1 MRHESLEEVA
11 GSLVCTYGP
20 FQVYRLMVW
29 KNEDTITE
37 SCDYH
42 LIVLVDDHDEMI
54 EAIWHY
60 DARVDLPWIAY
71 AVKRYLSLRE
81 QMIDDEAQRL
91 ERMRQ
96 PEHMARLQ
104 EWFEAQIALRGLS
117 KEKAP
122 YLSAE
127 SMLARHQHR
136 VDWLQSLHNQ
146 MAAALHDVEATSPEP
161 IHDVSG
167 EARAEYEQLMR
178 RIAEGRRRAEQW
190 RPYVA
195 QGIHDYHP
203 FLGSHVLQA
212 GPFHVY
218 QDLGKIEKPSLHS
231 GADFDSGA
239 NVPYM
244 ILFEDDTL
252 GTFDIGGMRYRYVPS
267 PLQVCRPTRSWFAH
281 MSNAIDAVL
290 KAMSEAKDPIELHSM
305 QAALRW
311 RQQVYHVVYDAWETL
326 SCLTAPDDNPDP
338 VYDPTTTAGFRAIR
352 AFRTRSGSG
361 GAESANRDSGAGK

>member
-1 MRHESLEEVA
+1 MRNESLEEVA

-29 KNEDTITE
+29 EGEDTIAE

-54 EAIWHY
+54 EAVWHY
-60 DARVDLPWIAY
+60 DARVDLPWVAY
-71 AVKRYLSLRE
+71 AIKHYLSLRE
-81 QMIDDEAQRL
+81 QIIDDEAQRL

-104 EWFEAQIALRGLS
+104 EWFEAQIALLGLS
-117 KEKAP
+117 KETAS

-127 SMLARHQHR
+127 RMLARHQYR
-136 VDWLQSLHNQ
+136 VDWLQSLHSQ
-146 MAAALHDVEATSPEP
+146 MAAALHDVEAKSLEP
-161 IHDVSG
+161 IRDVSG

-178 RIAEGRRRAEQW
+178 HIAEGRRKAETW
-190 RPYVA
+190 RPYIA

-203 FLGSHVLQA
+203 FLGSPVLQA

-218 QDLGKIEKPSLHS
+218 QNLGTFEKPSLHS

-252 GTFDIGGMRYRYVPS
+252 GTFDIGRMSYRYVPG
-267 PLQVCRPTRSWFAH
+267 PLQICRPTCSWFAQ
-281 MSNAIDAVL
+281 MSDAVDTVL
-290 KAMSEAKDPIELHSM
+290 KAMSGAKDPLEMHSM
-305 QAALRW
+305 QTALRW

-326 SCLTAPDDNPDP
+326 GCLTAPDDNPDP
-338 VYDPTTTAGFRAIR
+338 VFDPTTAAGFRAIH
-352 AFRTRSGSG
+352 AFHMQNG
-361 GAESANRDSGAGK
+361 G